1 MTTKD
6 DDLSFLDC
14 DEEEA
19 EEDFLYLDYLD
30 ALDELKNER
39 RRCARY
45 VVPED
50 DYMEDL

>member
-1 MTTKD
+1 MKD
-6 DDLSFLDC
+6 DDLAGLDC
-14 DEEEA
+14 DEEES

-50 DYMEDL
+50 VSDWEE